1 MPLYRRIPK
10 RGFHNPHRVENQIV
24 NLSDFKRF
32 EPTQE
37 ITVEYL
43 KKMGLVSGPFPKVK
57 ILGVGELTAAF
68 RVRVHGMS
76 ESARQKIEA
85 KGGTVE
91 IVAYEARGPRGD
103 SAADDRQNR

>member
-24 NLSDFKRF
+24 KLEDFERF
-32 EPTQE
+32 EPGQE

-43 KKMGLVSGPFPKVK
+43 KKLGLVSGSYPKVK
-57 ILGVGELTAAF
+57 ILGEGELAAAF
-68 RVRVHGMS
+68 RVRVHGVS
-76 ESARQKIEA
+76 ESARKKIEA

-91 IVAYEARGPRGD
+91 IVAYEARGPRGAA
-103 SAADDRQNR
+103 SAAAQEER